1 MREDDVLV
9 VTVVLHVLQEV
20 KPMSLWENSQGD
32 CSKEA
37 EAGPAAL
44 MWFIGRPFSSD
55 NQTQLKLCRPAAAF

>member
-20 KPMSLWENSQGD
+20 KPVSLWENSQGD

-44 MWFIGRPFSSD
+44 M
-55 NQTQLKLCRPAAAF
+55 